1 MQAGIDLVPM
11 FRREL
16 ELCRLEEG
24 ESVGIFSEGGAFAEY
39 ADAFAVAADGLGASV
54 FHLDLPLETGRSLSE
69 IGGRAAG
76 AGLAAQPLAVEA
88 FKGCDLL
95 VDLTLL
101 LWTPEQHAI
110 RESGTRI
117 VTCVAPPDALARLFP
132 SEDIRRRAKEE
143 EALLQE
149 AEVLRFTNEAGTD
162 LTYEF
167 GDPFAFCQYGIADEP
182 GRWDNFASALAVR
195 AAADGGVS
203 GTLVLQ
209 PGDILFPWRRFVQEP
224 VRMAIEDG
232 RIESI
237 DGGFDAWLVS
247 SMMESYDDPRAYAVS
262 HIGWGLNENALWSPE
277 TELDARS
284 YAGSVMFSTGPN
296 TEFGGDNDTPCH
308 IDIPMR
314 DCTVHVDG
322 EVMVDRGR
330 IVKESLA
337 PKAGS
342 R

>member
-1 MQAGIDLVPM
+1 MHTGIELIPM
-11 FRREL
+11 FRQEL
-16 ELCRLEEG
+16 RLCNLQPG
-24 ESVGIFSEGGAFAEY
+24 ETVGIFSEAGERGDY
-39 ADAFAVAADGLGASV
+39 ADAFAVAAGELGASV
-54 FHLDLPLETGRSLSE
+54 FHLDLPLESGRAPTE
-69 IGGRAAG
+69 IGGRATG
-76 AGLAAQPLAVEA
+76 AGLAGHPVAVEA
-88 FKGCDLL
+88 FKASDLMI
-95 VDLTLL
+95 DLTML

-110 RESGTRI
+110 LESGTRI
-117 VTCVAPPDALARLFP
+117 ITCTIPPDSLARLFP
-132 SEDIRRRAKEE
+132 SEDLRRRAKEE

-149 AEVLRFTNEAGTD
+149 AKVLHLANEAGTD

-167 GDPFAFCQYGIADEP
+167 GDPYAFCQYGFSDEP

-195 AAADGGVS
+195 VAEDGGVN

-224 VRMAIEDG
+224 VRMQIEDG
-232 RIESI
+232 LIQSI

-247 SMMESYDDPRAYAVS
+247 SMIDAYGDPRAYAMS
-262 HIGWGLNENALWSPE
+262 HVGWGLNENVSWEPE
-277 TELDARS
+277 LELDTRS
-284 YAGSVMFSTGPN
+284 YAGSAMFSTGPN

-314 DCTVHVDG
+314 DCTVHLDG
-322 EVMVDRGR
+322 ELMVDRGR

-337 PKAGS
+337 P